1 MSDRPVISV
10 MVVDDTL
17 ANRWVLVRVLEE
29 DGYRIIE
36 GETAADAERL
46 AAQRPDLMVLD
57 VRLPD
62 GSGFELARKFKA
74 EERTANIPL
83 LLISASFT
91 SPSERAR
98 GLDAGAD
105 GYLTHPVEPP
115 VLLATVRALLRS
127 REAEAALRESEARFR
142 SMADS
147 APVMIWVTDENGK
160 PEWFNRSWLEFT
172 GSTLEQQVEEGSA
185 RIRSSRRPGPPRC
198 RVQDTRRQPEAV
210 SRRVQDAPAR
220 RLVPMAAQLGLAAH
234 VRDRRSRRLHRLLH
248 RHYRPQGSRGGA

>member
-62 GSGFELARKFKA
+62 GSGFELARKFKS
-74 EERTANIPL
+74 EEHTANIPL

-98 GLDAGAD
+98 
-105 GYLTHPVEPP
+105 
-115 VLLATVRALLRS
+115 
-127 REAEAALRESEARFR
+127 
-142 SMADS
+142 
-147 APVMIWVTDENGK
+147 
-160 PEWFNRSWLEFT
+160 
-172 GSTLEQQVEEGSA
+172 
-185 RIRSSRRPGPPRC
+185 RSSRILRRTKNGRRDASPVFFLVRVAPGPKPLPSF
-198 RVQDTRRQPEAV
+198 D
-210 SRRVQDAPAR
+210 AR
-220 RLVPMAAQLGLAAH
+220 RTVAC
-234 VRDRRSRRLHRLLH
+234 
-248 RHYRPQGSRGGA
+248 